1 MVDLVGAVI
10 VKLLADT
17 RITAKAETRITQ
29 AVTTNF
35 PQLPGIVVSKVSD
48 IRDTH
53 SSTANYST
61 ARIQCTS
68 YAKTDAE
75 ADELSELIAD
85 CLDTLTN
92 TIINSRV
99 KIVECFDA
107 GMVPDN
113 NPKIP
118 IYVYHRDF
126 RIVYQVKL

>member
-35 PQLPGIVVSKVSD
+35 PQLPAIVVSKVSD

-107 GMVPDN
+107 GMVPGN